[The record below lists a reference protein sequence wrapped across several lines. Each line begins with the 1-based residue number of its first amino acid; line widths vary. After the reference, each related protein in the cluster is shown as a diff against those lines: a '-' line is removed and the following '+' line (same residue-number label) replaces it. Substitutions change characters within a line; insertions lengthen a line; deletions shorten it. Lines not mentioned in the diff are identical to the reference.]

1 MRSKTVPA
9 GATRLSAA
17 LVAVLATLA
26 LLAASA
32 AVVVGPAATARADD
46 RSQHDSRAQHASQP
60 AFPPASQHDDRSP
73 NGGRHPRAAHWTAAW
88 AAAVHHP
95 FTLPEW
101 FGPNWSE
108 EGFADQ
114 TVRQVVRVTTGGA
127 QVRVRLSNRFGT
139 APLRVTGVTVARAG
153 DGAAVRPGTL
163 RPVTFGG
170 RTSTTLPVGSDRVSD
185 PVRLPTRALQ
195 PLAVTMYFARPTGAT
210 TFHEGGLTTTYRA
223 AGDHRFANAAGP
235 FGGET
240 THSYYLLTGVD
251 VTRGPG
257 RQTGTVVAFGD
268 SITDGAFSTANADN
282 RYPDELAERLVAA
295 GRRLGVVNLGIN
307 GNKVLGDSTCF
318 GERGVGRFGRD
329 ALGQPGVRTVIVL
342 EGINDIGSGGLPD
355 TGCGTAPKVTAGQII
370 AGHRA
375 MIAAAHS
382 RGVRILGATLTP
394 VKGNEYG
401 YDTPENERI
410 RDEVNRWIRTS
421 GEYDGVVDFDRAV
434 ADPNDPDAFLPAYD
448 GGDHLHPNDAG
459 MRAMA
464 EAIDLADL

>member
-1 MRSKTVPA
+1 MHSKTVPA
-9 GATRLSAA
+9 GTNRLSAA
-17 LVAVLATLA
+17 LAAVLATLA

-32 AVVVGPAATARADD
+32 GVVVGPATTARADD
-46 RSQHDSRAQHASQP
+46 RS
-60 AFPPASQHDDRSP
+60 P
-73 NGGRHPRAAHWTAAW
+73 NDGRHQPVTRWTAAW

-95 FTLPEW
+95 FLMPDV

-127 QVRVRLSNRFGT
+127 RLRVRLSNRFGT
-139 APLRVTGVTVARAG
+139 APLRVAGVTVARAG
-153 DGAAVRPGTL
+153 DGAAVRPGSL

-170 RTSTTLPVGSDRVSD
+170 RTSTTIPAGKDLASD

-195 PLAVTMYFARPTGAT
+195 RLAVTTYFAQPTGTT

-223 AGDHRFANAAGP
+223 AGDQRFAIAGGP

-240 THSYYLLTGVD
+240 THSYYFLTGVD
-251 VTRGPG
+251 VTRGAG
-257 RQTGTVVAFGD
+257 RQVGTVVAFGD
-268 SITDGAFSTANADN
+268 SITDGAYSTANSDN

-307 GNKVLGDSTCF
+307 GNKVLGESTCF
-318 GERGVGRFGRD
+318 GERGVTRFGRD

-342 EGINDIGSGGLPD
+342 EGINDIGAGGLPD
-355 TGCGTAPKVTAGQII
+355 FGCGASPKVTTEQLI

-375 MIAAAHS
+375 MIAAAHA
-382 RGVRILGATLTP
+382 RGVKILGATLTP
-394 VKGNEYG
+394 VKGNKYG

-410 RDEVNRWIRTS
+410 RDEVNHWIRTS

-434 ADPNDPDAFLPAYD
+434 ADPDDPDAYLPAYD
-448 GGDHLHPNDAG
+448 GGDALHPNDAG